1 MISTIPLLIQ
11 VVPQLKPGRCGVTD
25 HAIPLANELRSA
37 FGIDSAFV
45 VLNSNERCDLP
56 YDVIYCEPAQ
66 LLDSCLAQSGG
77 EPGAILVHV
86 SGYGYSPDGAPTS
99 LADAMEMVRKDGR
112 FGIAAF
118 FHEIAASGAP
128 WTATFWNSRRQKNA
142 VRRIAELCDLIVTN
156 IGIHAEWLEGEVKR
170 KPEAPIR
177 VLPVLATIGEAN
189 KRTPVAERAP
199 AMVIF
204 GLPGTRRRAFKEL
217 AKLAG
222 VLNDLGVKEI
232 VDIGAG
238 AGFPDRLHGISV
250 RHKGELGTREL
261 EKELSRAT
269 FGYLSYPA
277 NCLAKSSILAAYCAH
292 GTIPVIAKPFVHE
305 FDGLRDGEQV
315 LSRRTAHDA
324 TSSGL
329 ESCSI
334 SAWEWYAGHRI
345 GAHAEIY
352 ARWLNLPAPTL
363 EREEARP

>member
-1 MISTIPLLIQ
+1 MA
-11 VVPQLKPGRCGVTD
+11 GRRSEEKTRGTNSSAACSCNHRRGEQTNSSCGESSCD
-25 HAIPLANELRSA
+25 GDLR
-37 FGIDSAFV
+37 
-45 VLNSNERCDLP
+45 
-56 YDVIYCEPAQ
+56 
-66 LLDSCLAQSGG
+66 
-77 EPGAILVHV
+77 
-86 SGYGYSPDGAPTS
+86 
-99 LADAMEMVRKDGR
+99 
-112 FGIAAF
+112 
-118 FHEIAASGAP
+118 ASGN
-128 WTATFWNSRRQKNA
+128 T
-142 VRRIAELCDLIVTN
+142 
-156 IGIHAEWLEGEVKR
+156 
-170 KPEAPIR
+170 
-177 VLPVLATIGEAN
+177 
-189 KRTPVAERAP
+189 
-199 AMVIF
+199 
-204 GLPGTRRRAFKEL
+204 RRAFKEL

-269 FGYLSYPA
+269 FGDLSYPA